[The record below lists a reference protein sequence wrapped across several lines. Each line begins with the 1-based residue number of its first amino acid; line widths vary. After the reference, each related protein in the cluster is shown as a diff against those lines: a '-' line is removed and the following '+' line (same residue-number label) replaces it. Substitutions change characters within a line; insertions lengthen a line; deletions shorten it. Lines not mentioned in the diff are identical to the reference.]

1 MKNWCCPVKTGNLST
16 SLHDRSR
23 MKPARRRFLKRLL
36 AGVTLPV
43 VGCAA
48 EPAWAVEN
56 ASAAS
61 DQQTRFALLVGNG
74 LYPAPYDL
82 PPVHKNVFDL
92 AQALAYRGFDVT
104 QALDLDATAF
114 EQTLTEFIARIA
126 RVPNALTLFYYA
138 GHGMQVNASN
148 LLLGS
153 GSSPKLAKP
162 DLLAQSVVLQN
173 NLLAR
178 LPQRDSAVNITVIDA
193 CRTDIRAA
201 LGDADGLNQVEA
213 PLGSMVCFSTA
224 AGRPAVS
231 PASPDQ
237 NTFYTASLVK
247 KLRELPDHTTFS
259 ELFQLVKVDVEQT
272 MLNFPLEAIRQLAQ
286 VPFIADN
293 TRRKVALAWHQPGL
307 AGRAQAQPSAAETER
322 WAAMQ
327 AVYWPVDLIRL
338 AQSYL
343 QNFPDSVL
351 RDQVSLVLAGAKK
364 ALGVLRSN
372 EVHLYK
378 SSFVAPEQNPAAQE
392 DLNRAGRGDKDA
404 AARMGHWYRRLGTEA
419 AMLRF
424 EGWMQFATGLGN
436 GIASY
441 ELALHYRDTGLALP
455 AAQAEARARALGYV
469 PPRSLGHERK

>member
-1 MKNWCCPVKTGNLST
+1 MPGS
-16 SLHDRSR
+16 S
-23 MKPARRRFLKRLL
+23 ARRRFLKQVV
-36 AGVTLPV
+36 AGVGLPGV
-43 VGCAA
+43 AL
-48 EPAWAVEN
+48 
-56 ASAAS
+56 ASRLAFS
-61 DQQTRFALLVGNG
+61 HDMPSKTPDRQTRFALLVGNG

-104 QALDLDATAF
+104 QALDLDAASF

-126 RVPNALTLFYYA
+126 SVPDALTLFYYA

-162 DLLAQSVVLQN
+162 DLLAQSVILQN

-201 LGDADGLNQVEA
+201 VGDADGLNQVEA

-247 KLRELPDHTTFS
+247 KLRELPDHTTFA

-272 MLNFPLEAIRQLAQ
+272 MLNFPVEAIRQLAQ

-293 TRRKVALAWHQPGL
+293 TRRKVALAWHKPG
-307 AGRAQAQPSAAETER
+307 AGDRLERVATDEEKTR
-322 WAAMQ
+322 WAALQ
-327 AVYWPVDLIRL
+327 PIYWPVDLIRD
-338 AQSYL
+338 AQQFLSDY
-343 QNFPDSVL
+343 PDSAL
-351 RDQVSLVLAGAKK
+351 RDQVGLVLEGAKR
-364 ALGVLRSN
+364 ALSILRSN

-378 SSFVAPEQNPAAQE
+378 SSFTTPQKTDTSLE
-392 DLNRAGRGDKDA
+392 DLSRAGRGDKDA
-404 AARMGHWYRRLGTEA
+404 AARIGHGYRQLGGEVA
-419 AMLRF
+419 LLRF
-424 EGWMQFATGLGN
+424 EGWMQFAAGLGN

-441 ELALHYRDTGLALP
+441 DLALYYRDTGQALL